1 MRENEKSCDTCAH
14 SYMEREGLRLRQKCR
29 SPEYNASDYTHE
41 MFMILMGPPPE
52 SSEAI
57 PVGRGG
63 GIGANAVLAARR
75 GRSRAEYLPMK
86 GQGYCRFWIPQN
98 TERIKL

>member
-14 SYMEREGLRLRQKCR
+14 SYMERENFKLRQKCR
-29 SPEYNASDYTHE
+29 SSEYNASDCTHE

-57 PVGRGG
+57 PTR
-63 GIGANAVLAARR
+63 
-75 GRSRAEYLPMK
+75 
-86 GQGYCRFWIPQN
+86 GQGYCRFWTPK
-98 TERIKL
+98 TRKG

>member
-1 MRENEKSCDTCAH
+1 MRENEKNCDTCAH
-14 SYMEREGLRLRQKCR
+14 SYMERENFKLRQKCR
-29 SPEYNASDYTHE
+29 SLEYNASDCTHE

-63 GIGANAVLAARR
+63 RNGAGAVLAARR
-75 GRSRAEYLPMK
+75 GRSRAEFLPTR
-86 GQGYCRFWIPQN
+86 GQGYCRFWAPK
-98 TERIKL
+98 TRKG